1 MGNKC
6 VFASESTDH
15 TWLDAYTQCK
25 QIGGELIEFHSAE
38 DLNSFHSFLKNKPHL
53 TKVFIGAHI
62 NFTTNSW
69 QWIGSRKNVSMDSI
83 TQEEGDNLHGGSV
96 ISINRNSLKWT
107 VVSDPFASTSAF
119 ICNQPRCKSSFEE
132 RLGDY
137 CYLFEMEKNA
147 TLM

>member
-6 VFASESTDH
+6 VFASDSTH
-15 TWLDAYTQCK
+15 NTWLDAYTQCK
-25 QIGGELIEFHSAE
+25 TIGGELLEFHSAE

-53 TKVFIGAHI
+53 SDIFIGAHV

-69 QWIGSRKNVSMDSI
+69 QWLGSRKNVSISNWVDSS
-83 TQEEGDNLHGGSV
+83 DDLHGGSV
-96 ISINRNSLKWT
+96 ISINRETLKWT
-107 VVSDPFASTSAF
+107 VVSDPYASTSAF
-119 ICNQPRCKSSFEE
+119 ICNQPKCKPPFEE